1 MMAHCLLHCCRLAAY
16 FLTVINVGTDRNE
29 VDLPHWR
36 RVVSVLSCA
45 KQFVPSR
52 HDLLR
57 LAECVGCLRVTGEYP
72 RYPKED
78 VIHYTLLC

>member
-1 MMAHCLLHCCRLAAY
+1 MAHRLLHCCRLAAD

-29 VDLPHWR
+29 VDLPHR
-36 RVVSVLSCA
+36 RRAVSVLSCA
-45 KQFVPSR
+45 KQFVLNR
-52 HDLLR
+52 HDRLR
-57 LAECVGCLRVTGEYP
+57 RAECVGCLRATGEYP